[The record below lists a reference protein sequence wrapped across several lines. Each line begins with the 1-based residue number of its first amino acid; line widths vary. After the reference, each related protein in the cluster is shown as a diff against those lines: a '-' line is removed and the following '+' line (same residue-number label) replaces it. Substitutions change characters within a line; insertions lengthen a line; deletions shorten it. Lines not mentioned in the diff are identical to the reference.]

1 MTITAPLL
9 LMTVIFPL
17 VSLLLAFRSR
27 WQALY
32 RFSLPLLPV
41 PAILASLIAE
51 PHNWLDL
58 PWLLMGGVW
67 GLDELRQ
74 TFLLL
79 TSLLWATA
87 GIFAIGYL
95 NTRKLRAFCVFWTL
109 TLTGNLGL
117 IISVDLASF
126 YSFFALMTF
135 AAYGLVV
142 HDGTDEANR
151 AGRVYLAMAVAGEMA
166 LLTGLLMAAQQGD
179 SMLLGKLPAAIAGSE
194 QRWLI
199 IALLVSGF
207 GVKAGLPFLHFWLPL
222 AHPVAPTP
230 ASAVLSGAM
239 IKAGLLGWLITLPFG
254 ELSLPTWGNTLV
266 ILGAIGALGG
276 AALGLKQVRPKTILA
291 YSSISQM
298 GLITLMVGAA
308 MANTAYAATLLSV
321 IALYALHHGLAKG
334 CLFLSTAV
342 ALPSERR
349 FRWILW
355 LLIALPGLALA
366 GLPFTSGAAAKFAM
380 KDALKPEQYDF
391 AAAEYLPLIMSAG
404 AVATTLLIWRFLW
417 ALQISVRTGHNHR
430 FKWVG
435 WLAAAA
441 CSLAGFWFLPGA
453 RTEAGHSWFVL
464 TMSEGWNLIWPIL
477 LASAIAVT
485 AWWSARARD
494 GSGSG

>member
-1 MTITAPLL
+1 MITAPLL
-9 LMTVIFPL
+9 LMTVILPL
-17 VSLLLAFRSR
+17 ASLLLAFRSR
-27 WQALY
+27 WQEIY
-32 RFSLPLLPV
+32 RYSLPLLPI
-41 PAILASLIAE
+41 PAILAGLMAE
-51 PHNWLDL
+51 LDNWLEL
-58 PWLLMGGVW
+58 PWLLIGGVW

-79 TSLLWATA
+79 TSVLWATA
-87 GIFAIGYL
+87 GIFAVGYL
-95 NTRKLRAFCVFWTL
+95 TPRKLRAFCVFWAL

-142 HDGTDEANR
+142 HESTDEANR

-166 LLTGLLMAAQQGD
+166 LLTGLLMAAQQAD
-179 SMLLGKLPAAIAGSE
+179 SMLLGQLPAAIASSE

-239 IKAGLLGWLITLPFG
+239 IKAGLLGWLVTLPFG

-276 AALGLKQVRPKTILA
+276 AVLGLKQVRPKTILA

-308 MANTAYAATLLSV
+308 MANTAQAATLFSA

-342 ALPSERR
+342 ELPAERR
-349 FRWILW
+349 SRWLVW
-355 LLIALPGLALA
+355 LLIGLPGLSLA

-380 KDALKPEQYDF
+380 KNALKPEQYEF
-391 AAAEYLPLIMSAG
+391 AMAEYLPLIMSAG
-404 AVATTLLIWRFLW
+404 AVATMLLIWRFLW
-417 ALQISVRTGHNHR
+417 ALHQSAQTGNNHR
-430 FKWVG
+430 FKWLG
-435 WLAAAA
+435 WVAASV
-441 CSLAGFWFLPGA
+441 CSLVAFWFLPGA
-453 RTEAGHSWFVL
+453 RSTAGHSWFAV
-464 TMSEGWNLIWPIL
+464 TPSEAWSLIWPIA
-477 LASAIAVT
+477 LATAIAG
-485 AWWSARARD
+485 AWWFVRGRNDTGIS
-494 GSGSG
+494 

>member
-1 MTITAPLL
+1 MITAPLL
-9 LMTVIFPL
+9 LMTVILPL
-17 VSLLLAFRSR
+17 ASLLLALRPR
-27 WQALY
+27 WQESY
-32 RFSLPLLPV
+32 RYSLPLLPL

-51 PHNWLDL
+51 PHDWLEL
-58 PWLLMGGVW
+58 PWLLIGGVW

-74 TFLLL
+74 SFLLL

-166 LLTGLLMAAQQGD
+166 LLTGLLMAAHQAD
-179 SMLLGKLPAAIAGSE
+179 STLLTELPGAIADSE
-194 QRWLI
+194 RSGLI
-199 IALLVSGF
+199 IAFLVSGF
-207 GVKAGLPFLHFWLPL
+207 GVKAGLPILHFWLPL

-239 IKAGLLGWLITLPFG
+239 IKAGLLGWLVTLPFG
-254 ELSLPTWGNTLV
+254 ELPLPAWGNMLV
-266 ILGAIGALGG
+266 VLGATGALGG
-276 AALGLKQVRPKTILA
+276 AILGLKEVRPKTILA

-308 MANTAYAATLLSV
+308 ISNTAQAATLLSA

-342 ALPSERR
+342 ELPAERR
-349 FRWILW
+349 FRWLVW
-355 LLIALPGLALA
+355 LLIGLPGLSLA

-380 KDALKPEQYDF
+380 KDSLKPEQYDF
-391 AAAEYLPLIMSAG
+391 AMAEYLPLIMSAG
-404 AVATTLLIWRFLW
+404 AVATMLLIWRFLW
-417 ALQISVRTGHNHR
+417 ALHQSARTGHNHP
-430 FKWVG
+430 FKWLG
-435 WLAAAA
+435 WVAATV
-441 CSLAGFWFLPGA
+441 CSLVAFWFLPGA
-453 RTEAGHSWFVL
+453 WSEAGHSWFAV
-464 TMSEGWNLIWPIL
+464 TSSEGWSLIWPIA
-477 LASAIAVT
+477 LATAIAG
-485 AWWSARARD
+485 AWWFVRGRNDTGIS
-494 GSGSG
+494 

>member
-1 MTITAPLL
+1 MITAPLL
-9 LMTVIFPL
+9 LLLTVILPL
-17 VSLLLAFRSR
+17 ASLFLAFRP
-27 WQALY
+27 QGQTIY
-32 RFSLPLLPV
+32 RYCLPLLPL
-41 PAILASLIAE
+41 PAILAGLMAE
-51 PHNWLDL
+51 LHHWLEL
-58 PWLLMGGVW
+58 PWLLIGGVW

-79 TSLLWATA
+79 TSVLWATA
-87 GIFAIGYL
+87 GIFAVGYL
-95 NTRKLRAFCVFWTL
+95 ETRKPRAFCAFWAL

-142 HDGTDEANR
+142 HERTDEANR

-166 LLTGLLMAAQQGD
+166 LLTGLLMAAHQAD
-179 SMLLGKLPAAIAGSE
+179 STLLTELPGAIAESDRSGM
-194 QRWLI
+194 I

-239 IKAGLLGWLITLPFG
+239 IKAGLLGWLVTLPFG
-254 ELSLPTWGNTLV
+254 EISLPAWGNTLV
-266 ILGAIGALGG
+266 VLGAIGALGG
-276 AALGLKQVRPKTILA
+276 AALGLNQVRPKTVLA

-308 MANTAYAATLLSV
+308 MANMEHAATLFSV

-342 ALPSERR
+342 QLPVQRR

-355 LLIALPGLALA
+355 LLIALPGLSLA
-366 GLPFTSGAAAKFAM
+366 GLPFTSGASAKFAM

-391 AAAEYLPLIMSAG
+391 AVAEYLPLIMTTG
-404 AVATTLLIWRFLW
+404 AVATMLLIWRFIWTLHQS
-417 ALQISVRTGHNHR
+417 ARTGHNHP
-430 FKWVG
+430 FKWLG
-435 WLAAAA
+435 WVAATV
-441 CSLAGFWFLPGA
+441 CSLVAFWFLPGA
-453 RTEAGHSWFVL
+453 RSEAGHSWFVL
-464 TMSEGWNLIWPIL
+464 TPGEVWSLSWPIL
-477 LASAIAVT
+477 AATALAAV
-485 AWWSARARD
+485 WWFARGRN
-494 GSGSG
+494 GSGTG

>member
-1 MTITAPLL
+1 MITAPLL
-9 LMTVIFPL
+9 LMTVILPL
-17 VSLLLAFRSR
+17 ASLLLAFRSR
-27 WQALY
+27 WQESY
-32 RFSLPLLPV
+32 RYSLPLLPL

-51 PHNWLDL
+51 PHNWLEL
-58 PWLLMGGVW
+58 PWLLIGGVW
-67 GLDELRQ
+67 GLDALRQ

-87 GIFAIGYL
+87 GIFVVGYM
-95 NTRKLRAFCVFWTL
+95 NTRKLRAFCVFWAL

-142 HDGTDEANR
+142 HHGTDEANR

-166 LLTGLLMAAQQGD
+166 LLTGLLMAAQQAD
-179 SMLLGKLPAAIAGSE
+179 SMLLTELPGAIADSE
-194 QRWLI
+194 RSGLI
-199 IALLVSGF
+199 IAFLVSGF

-239 IKAGLLGWLITLPFG
+239 IKAGLLGWLVTLPFG

-266 ILGAIGALGG
+266 FLGATGALGG
-276 AALGLKQVRPKTILA
+276 AILGLKEVRPKTILA

-308 MANTAYAATLLSV
+308 MANTAQAAMLLSV

-342 ALPSERR
+342 ALPEERR
-349 FRWILW
+349 SRWLVW
-355 LLIALPGLALA
+355 LLIGLPGLSLA

-380 KDALKPEQYDF
+380 KDALKPEQYEF
-391 AAAEYLPLIMSAG
+391 AMAEYLPLIMTAG
-404 AVATTLLIWRFLW
+404 AVATMLLIWRFLW
-417 ALQISVRTGHNHR
+417 ALRQNVQTGHNHR
-430 FKWVG
+430 FKWLG
-435 WLAAAA
+435 WVAATG
-441 CSLAGFWFLPGA
+441 CSLLAFWFLPGA
-453 RTEAGHSWFVL
+453 LSEAGQLWFVL
-464 TMSEGWNLIWPIL
+464 TASEGWTLIWPIL
-477 LASAIAVT
+477 LATAIAA
-485 AWWSARARD
+485 AWWTARGRNGA
-494 GSGSG
+494 GEG